1 MLTGH
6 SFFPSLI
13 SKPFSKGLDTAFGF
27 AIVACLIAAVAS
39 LARGGRYTHTEPS
52 EAKPARG
59 PRTDT
64 RTRGV
69 TCELIGTGSRRSRST
84 ARRRRSSSTR
94 GATCRRPRPTASTWD
109 YPAIASP
116 DATDL
121 LIVTH
126 EHLDHNAVEVI
137 TGEPTLVR
145 SQAGTHESPI
155 GNVVAIASEHDDV
168 AGTERGPNTI
178 VVFDLDGIRVAHFG
192 DFGQAALRPEQ
203 RAHLDGIDLLFLP
216 VGGGFTIGGAQAAEI
231 AKDLAP
237 SWVVPMHYKTPKISF
252 LETEAEFVDAMPKA
266 ERLDVTVLRDRRP
279 GEGRTPRW

>member
-1 MLTGH
+1 M
-6 SFFPSLI
+6 S
-13 SKPFSKGLDTAFGF
+13 
-27 AIVACLIAAVAS
+27 AAA
-39 LARGGRYTHTEPS
+39 ANG
-52 EAKPARG
+52 
-59 PRTDT
+59 
-64 RTRGV
+64 
-69 TCELIGTGSRRSRST
+69 I
-84 ARRRRSSSTR
+84 
-94 GATCRRPRPTASTWD
+94 TWD
-109 YPAIASP
+109 YPPIVSP

-126 EHLDHNAVEVI
+126 EHADHNGVEAI

-145 SQAGTHESPI
+145 SQAGTHESPV
-155 GNVVAIASEHDDV
+155 GNVVAIASEHDDA

-203 RAHLDGIDLLFLP
+203 RAHLDGIDLLFIP

-252 LETEAEFVDAMPKA
+252 LETEAEFVASMPKA
-266 ERLDVTVLRDRRP
+266 QRLDSPSFETGDLEKGD
-279 GEGRTPRW
+279 TPLVIVPAAP